1 MGISGAEDKFLWT
14 SIGLPGSSNDAFTFQ
29 TFRLYQNVVGNDL
42 LPEIQKVVKLPNGNE
57 LQLPPILLGDSAF
70 PHHVWLQKPFGNATL
85 SRKQLHFN
93 YCLSRARME
102 TECALGQ
109 LKVRWRLLYRKSEE
123 NQHSLKVNVLAC
135 IVLDNISVEREIA
148 LVAN

>member
-1 MGISGAEDKFLWT
+1 MEDKWQFPDAFSGVEDCRIPMKCPHGGNEARKKIKKKYLMGISGAEDKFLWT

-70 PHHVWLQKPFGNATL
+70 PHHV
-85 SRKQLHFN
+85 
-93 YCLSRARME
+93 
-102 TECALGQ
+102 
-109 LKVRWRLLYRKSEE
+109 
-123 NQHSLKVNVLAC
+123 
-135 IVLDNISVEREIA
+135 
-148 LVAN
+148 